1 MRRRYDVVNV
11 MKQSEIISILLNRE
25 ELVSKEEAEEIIC
38 GKIMEAKSLEG
49 MENYNISVSITNN
62 ENKKWKNDTK
72 DKSLFVKIYY
82 NELDYAITHFGL
94 NDTEV
99 GFFIRLTKYAL
110 YESNLLID
118 EYGEPLNQKRLSEV
132 LNCDRS
138 KMNRMIMSLEKKKCL
153 IRIRKSRDSYF
164 VLNPYLVWGGIN
176 IDRRLAEL
184 FVTIGYEPMI

>member
-1 MRRRYDVVNV
+1 MRKRYDVVNV
-11 MKQSEIISILLNRE
+11 IKQSEIISILLNRE

-38 GKIMEAKSLEG
+38 GKIMEAKRLEG

-82 NELDYAITHFGL
+82 NELNYAITHFGL
-94 NDTEV
+94 NDAEV

-118 EYGEPLNQKRLSEV
+118 EYGEPLNQKRLSEL

-138 KMNRMIMSLEKKKCL
+138 KMNRMIISLEKKKCL

-176 IDRRLAEL
+176 IDKRLAEL